1 MAAVTT
7 AMDELG
13 ANLHEASI
21 AVIQN
26 FFNIVIAAD
35 FPEERD
41 PTLIQEHIEGM
52 CNAFNVDVSVK
63 DPDVDVPSMLPPEDC
78 IKYLLAISG
87 KNYPG
92 VLRRISSQLGQDG
105 VDIMDLSATSSED
118 GQSFDMM
125 IKVAVPKTLD
135 ILELQSV
142 METICSDLEVA
153 VDFISESDSAIISSQ
168 TQTRMFKL

>member
-1 MAAVTT
+1 
-7 AMDELG
+7 
-13 ANLHEASI
+13 
-21 AVIQN
+21 
-26 FFNIVIAAD
+26 
-35 FPEERD
+35 
-41 PTLIQEHIEGM
+41 
-52 CNAFNVDVSVK
+52 
-63 DPDVDVPSMLPPEDC
+63 
-78 IKYLLAISG
+78 
-87 KNYPG
+87 
-92 VLRRISSQLGQDG
+92 
-105 VDIMDLSATSSED
+105 MDLSATSSED